1 MENNPQTPSL
11 ESSTLNLEKDLE
23 DATVESLESFVITEE
38 EDKQD
43 SQIDSDTEKTNAIQD
58 VMTQSKYAQVLIS
71 ICLCFLMKKFQFLFY
86 RFSFE
91 FHHIFLF
98 FSYYKHDSCHLPRH

>member
-43 SQIDSDTEKTNAIQD
+43 PQIDSDTEKTNAIQD

-71 ICLCFLMKKFQFLFY
+71 ICLCFLMKNSYFTGFLF
-86 RFSFE
+86 SFIIN
-91 FHHIFLF
+91 FFIFFL
-98 FSYYKHDSCHLPRH
+98 L

>member
-43 SQIDSDTEKTNAIQD
+43 PQIDSDPEKTNAIQD
-58 VMTQSKYAQVLIS
+58 VMTQSKYAQVLILA
-71 ICLCFLMKKFQFLFY
+71 CWCFNEELLIPILQV
-86 RFSFE
+86 
-91 FHHIFLF
+91 F
-98 FSYYKHDSCHLPRH
+98 F

>member
-86 RFSFE
+86 KFSFE
-91 FHHIFLF
+91 FHHTFLF
-98 FSYYKHDSCHLPRH
+98 FSYFKHDSCT